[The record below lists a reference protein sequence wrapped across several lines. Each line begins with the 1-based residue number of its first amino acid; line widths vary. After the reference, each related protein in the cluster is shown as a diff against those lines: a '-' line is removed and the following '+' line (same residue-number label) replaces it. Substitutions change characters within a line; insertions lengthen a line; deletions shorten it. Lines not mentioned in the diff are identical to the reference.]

1 MSGSGRGDEKPAAEK
16 RQAAHRL
23 LYVFCLFTKRL
34 HHGRFV
40 WPKINE
46 VGGTVLLTSA
56 ATVEWPSTYTK
67 GR

>member
-1 MSGSGRGDEKPAAEK
+1 
-16 RQAAHRL
+16 
-23 LYVFCLFTKRL
+23 
-34 HHGRFV
+34 V

-46 VGGTVLLTSA
+46 VGGTVSLTSA